1 MIIKT
6 VLHFVR
12 RWRSW
17 KTVFL
22 KGNDRKEHI
31 MIRRLLKNVLGENF
45 TENNAKL
52 ATVNFGVILLMFV
65 LSGIMLLF
73 LPEQISILHM
83 GETYYP
89 IPSVLGVWLFPIIAL
104 IVNLLFIRQNRLT
117 KMNSG
122 VFVILLAVMMF
133 SYVNMMW
140 RLCLERLPY
149 ETYLM

>member
-1 MIIKT
+1 
-6 VLHFVR
+6 
-12 RWRSW
+12 
-17 KTVFL
+17 
-22 KGNDRKEHI
+22 

-65 LSGIMLLF
+65 LSGIMLFF

-104 IVNLLFIRQNRLT
+104 IVKLLFIRQNRLT

-133 SYVNMMW
+133 SYVNMM
-140 RLCLERLPY
+140 
-149 ETYLM
+149 

>member
-1 MIIKT
+1 
-6 VLHFVR
+6 
-12 RWRSW
+12 
-17 KTVFL
+17 
-22 KGNDRKEHI
+22 
-31 MIRRLLKNVLGENF
+31 
-45 TENNAKL
+45 
-52 ATVNFGVILLMFV
+52 MFV

-89 IPSVLGVWLFPIIAL
+89 IPSVLGVWLFPIISL

-133 SYVNMMW
+133 SYVNMM
-140 RLCLERLPY
+140 
-149 ETYLM
+149 

>member
-1 MIIKT
+1 
-6 VLHFVR
+6 
-12 RWRSW
+12 
-17 KTVFL
+17 
-22 KGNDRKEHI
+22 

-83 GETYYP
+83 GEAYYP

-104 IVNLLFIRQNRLT
+104 IVKLLFIRQNRLT

-133 SYVNMMW
+133 SYVNMM
-140 RLCLERLPY
+140 
-149 ETYLM
+149 

>member
-1 MIIKT
+1 
-6 VLHFVR
+6 
-12 RWRSW
+12 
-17 KTVFL
+17 
-22 KGNDRKEHI
+22 

-52 ATVNFGVILLMFV
+52 STVNFGVILLMFV

-133 SYVNMMW
+133 SYVDMM
-140 RLCLERLPY
+140 
-149 ETYLM
+149 